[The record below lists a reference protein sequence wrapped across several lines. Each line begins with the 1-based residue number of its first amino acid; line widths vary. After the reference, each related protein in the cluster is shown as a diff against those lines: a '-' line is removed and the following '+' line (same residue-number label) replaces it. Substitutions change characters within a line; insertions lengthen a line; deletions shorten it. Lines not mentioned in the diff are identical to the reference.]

1 MNDIRTSLTLLPCLL
16 AMALSAM
23 AQPLPEGLLWETND
37 ESETW
42 ANINAPKG
50 GVYTS
55 FISSYPGTLRT
66 IGPNSNNS
74 FSVHI
79 DANQLSLTS
88 FHPNSNKVLPL
99 LATHWAYGK
108 DGKTVFYRLNPK
120 ANWSDGID
128 LSADDFVFTYQLLR
142 SKQINDPW
150 YNHHYKKRILSVKK
164 YDTHTISITGAAIR
178 PREEMHYLYGM
189 TPLPKHFFQQ
199 ANTNWVEHYN
209 WKIIPN
215 TGPYQI
221 TKLVLNQ
228 EIVFTR
234 KDDWWGKEEKYNL
247 GRFNADKIIFK
258 VIPDANLAYEELEKG
273 NLDSFNLLSPAF
285 WHRKARGSLYSNG
298 YLEKFM
304 FYNSTSRPSSGLF
317 LNLNMPIL
325 QDKNIR
331 LALAHIM
338 NFKPSQGSELTD
350 GSFRLNAFHTG
361 YRDYSNQ
368 DIIARPYDMDK
379 AIYLLDEAGWMAQG
393 DDGIRVKNGGRLS
406 IDLMYHN
413 KEHSLRWRAYKQ
425 SALKAGIEIN
435 LDLQS
440 PSHHYQYTLQKHH
453 QISYMELDVGFK
465 PVFWEHF
472 HSENARISN
481 SNNITST
488 SNSDIDKLIIAYDDS
503 ELETERI
510 KLAHALASAIHESA
524 VFIPGYAM
532 PYARGAHWR
541 WIKLPTWVGTR
552 STTDL
557 FEPFG
562 NGGLFWIDEQQKID
576 TRSARKSS
584 IKYPI
589 VNEVFDQFKSEIEI

>member
-1 MNDIRTSLTLLPCLL
+1 MNDIRTNLIFLPCLL
-16 AMALSAM
+16 AVALNAM

-37 ESETW
+37 ESEAW
-42 ANINAPKG
+42 ANISAPKG
-50 GVYTS
+50 GSYTS
-55 FISSYPGTLRT
+55 FISSFPTTLRT
-66 IGPNSNNS
+66 VGPNSNSS
-74 FSVHI
+74 FSAHI

-88 FHPNSNKVLPL
+88 FHPDSKKILPQ
-99 LATHWAYGK
+99 LATHWAYGA

-120 ANWSDGID
+120 ARWSDGIS
-128 LSADDFVFTYQLLR
+128 LSADDFIFTYELLR
-142 SKQINDPW
+142 SKQIKDPW
-150 YNHHYKKRILSVKK
+150 YNHHYKKRILSVKR
-164 YDTHTISITGAAIR
+164 YDALTISITGAVIR
-178 PREEMHYLYGM
+178 PREELHYLYGM
-189 TPLPKHFFQQ
+189 TPFPKHFFQR
-199 ANTNWVEHYN
+199 ASVDWVERHN
-209 WKIIPN
+209 WKITPN

-221 TKLVLNQ
+221 TKLVPGQ
-228 EIVFTR
+228 DIEFTR
-234 KDDWWGKEEKYNL
+234 KRNWWAKEEKYNL

-258 VIPDANLAYEELEKG
+258 VIADANIAYEEFEKG
-273 NLDSFNLLSPAF
+273 KIDNFNLLSPEF
-285 WHRKARGSLYSNG
+285 WHHKARGSLYNNG

-304 FYNSTSRPSSGLF
+304 FYNSTPRSSSGLF

-331 LALAHIM
+331 LALAHSM
-338 NFKPSQGSELTD
+338 DFKPLQGSEFTD
-350 GSFRLNAFHTG
+350 DSFRLNAFHTG
-361 YRDYSNQ
+361 YGDYSNPK
-368 DIIARPYDMDK
+368 IMARPYDINK
-379 AIYLLDEAGWMAQG
+379 AIYLLDEAGWLILG
-393 DDGIRVKNGGRLS
+393 NDGIREKNQMRLS

-413 KEHSLRWRAYKQ
+413 KEHTLRWRAFKQ
-425 SALKAGIEIN
+425 NALRAGIEIN

-453 QISYMELDVGFK
+453 QMSHMELSAGFR

-472 HSENARISN
+472 HSENASISN

-488 SNSDIDKLIIAYDDS
+488 ANSDIDKLITAYDDS
-503 ELETERI
+503 TLEAERI
-510 KLAHALASAIHESA
+510 KLAHALAGAIHESA
-524 VFIPGYAM
+524 VFIPGYKM

-589 VNEVFDQFKSEIEI
+589 VNEVFDRFKNEL